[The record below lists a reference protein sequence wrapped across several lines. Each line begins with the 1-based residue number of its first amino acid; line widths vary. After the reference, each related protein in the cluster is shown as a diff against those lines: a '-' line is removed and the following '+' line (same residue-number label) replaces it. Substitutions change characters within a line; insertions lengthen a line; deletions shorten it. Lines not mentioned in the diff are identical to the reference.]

1 MVSLTLAIPNE
12 MKLEMERFPEMNW
25 SGFVRQC
32 IEKKTNELSWKEK
45 MLLKLNSPK
54 EIDLM
59 RWSLDLQ
66 AKSRKGRAEELRKQ
80 GFLK

>member
-1 MVSLTLAIPNE
+1 MVSLTLAIPSE
-12 MKLEMERFPEMNW
+12 MKTEMERFPEMNW

-32 IEKKTNELSWKEK
+32 IEKKTNELSWKKK
-45 MLLKLNSPK
+45 MLSKLNSSE

-59 RWSLDLQ
+59 NWSLDLQ
-66 AKSRKGRAEELRKQ
+66 AKSRKGRVEELKRQ